1 VPNEVTDVFVQIF
14 KKAKPVRIQ
23 FDDGKEFYNK
33 HFKELL
39 EKNNI
44 EWFSTYSDKKAAV
57 VERFY

>member
-1 VPNEVTDVFVQIF
+1 LGKTIKSKRGDEVTDVFFQIL
-14 KKAKPVRIQ
+14 KKAKPVKIK

-44 EWFSTYSDKKAAV
+44 DN
-57 VERFY
+57 